1 MQLTELPATET
12 DLSGAARRRK
22 VMKLSSKMHLIKLAV
37 LAAVVF
43 MYCLT
48 LAAQNTSSAVAQ
60 RSARSGVPKMMVWQD
75 PTEHAF
81 TLQVPQGWQIGGGT
95 HRNSPMDARGY
106 VYAVSPDGKIR
117 VWVNDPSVLP
127 RQEPNSM
134 YYSLGWYEGR
144 TVRGPGGPL
153 FIERFRTGTQF
164 AQEFTSQRICRNQQT
179 LSGFDLAK
187 EAQRMNVAMAP
198 AAAQVG
204 ARIQAS
210 AGEIIYQCGEQS
222 GYTFSVTLLAFGSAQ
237 GPHIWTVE
245 KLAGYLSDKSDVDIA
260 RYVLNTMIASLKVD
274 PNWQMQYERQIRDT
288 TGALMA
294 ISNQVTQQS
303 IQLAQ
308 QSLQQNIRQVQQ
320 RQQQFD
326 QMTQM
331 RESSFKNQM
340 GSQDRIRQRWSDI
353 TLGQIHGC
361 DDNGNCSTQSNEY
374 QYHWM
379 SPNGTVV
386 GGPSDGSS
394 PGPGYH
400 SWTPDYK

>member
-1 MQLTELPATET
+1 
-12 DLSGAARRRK
+12 
-22 VMKLSSKMHLIKLAV
+22 MKSSSKMHLMKLLV
-37 LAAVVF
+37 MAALVA

-48 LAAQNTSSAVAQ
+48 LAAQNTGSAPAKQ
-60 RSARSGVPKMMVWQD
+60 AAGSGVPKMVVWQD

-144 TVRGPGGPL
+144 TVRAPGGPL
-153 FIERFRTGTQF
+153 FIERFRTGSQF
-164 AQEFTSQRICRNQQT
+164 AQELTSQRICRNLQT
-179 LSGFDLAK
+179 LSGFDLAR
-187 EAQRMNVAMAP
+187 EAQQMNAAMAP

-210 AGEIIYQCGEQS
+210 AGELIYRCGEQS
-222 GYTFSVTLLAFGSAQ
+222 GYTMAVTLLAYG
-237 GPHIWTVE
+237 GPQSPRIWTVE
-245 KLAGYLSDKSDVDIA
+245 KVYGYLSNKSDMDVA
-260 RYVLNTMIASLKVD
+260 RYVMNTMIASFKVD
-274 PNWQMQYERQIRDT
+274 PNWQAQYKRQIKDT

-294 ISNQVTQQS
+294 ISNQITQQS

-308 QSLQQNIRQVQQ
+308 QSLQQNMRQVQQ

-326 QMTQM
+326 QINQM
-331 RESSFKNQM
+331 RESSFKKQM
-340 GSQDRIRQRWSDI
+340 DSQDQIRQRWSDI

-361 DDNGNCSTQSNEY
+361 DDNGNCSEQSNAY
-374 QYHWM
+374 QNHWV
-379 SPNGTVV
+379 SPSGNVV
-386 GGPSDGSS
+386 PGPSDGSS
-394 PGPGYH
+394 PGPGYRT
-400 SWTPDYK
+400 WTPDYR

>member
-1 MQLTELPATET
+1 
-12 DLSGAARRRK
+12 
-22 VMKLSSKMHLIKLAV
+22 MKSSSKKHLMKFAM
-37 LAAVVF
+37 LAAVAAMCCGSV
-43 MYCLT
+43 
-48 LAAQNTSSAVAQ
+48 AAQSAG
-60 RSARSGVPKMMVWQD
+60 SGVPRMVSWQD

-81 TLQVPQGWQIGGGT
+81 TLQVPQGWQISGGT

-106 VYAVSPDGKIR
+106 VYATSSNGKIR
-117 VWVNDPSVLP
+117 VWINDPSVLP
-127 RQEPNSM
+127 RQEPNAM
-134 YYSLGWYEGR
+134 YYSIGWYEGR
-144 TVRGPGGPL
+144 TVRAPGGPL

-164 AQEFTSQRICRNQQT
+164 AQEFTSQRICRNLQM
-179 LSGFDLAK
+179 LSGFDLRR
-187 EAQRMNVAMAP
+187 EAEQMTVAMAP
-198 AAAQVG
+198 SAAQVG

-222 GYTFSVTLLAFGSAQ
+222 GYTMAITLLAYG
-237 GPHIWTVE
+237 GPQSPRIWTVE
-245 KLAGYLSDKSDVDIA
+245 KLAGYVSDKADVDIA
-260 RYVLNTMIASLKVD
+260 RYVLNIMIASLKVD

-288 TGALMA
+288 SGALMA

-303 IQLAQ
+303 MQLAQ
-308 QSLQQNIRQVQQ
+308 QSLQQNMRQVQQ

-331 RESSFKNQM
+331 RESSFKKQM
-340 GSQDRIRQRWSDI
+340 DSQDRIRQKWSDI

-374 QYHWM
+374 QYHWV

-400 SWTPDYK
+400 AWNPDYK

>member
-1 MQLTELPATET
+1 
-12 DLSGAARRRK
+12 
-22 VMKLSSKMHLIKLAV
+22 MKSSSKMHLMKLLV
-37 LAAVVF
+37 MAALVA

-48 LAAQNTSSAVAQ
+48 LAAQNTGSAPAKQ
-60 RSARSGVPKMMVWQD
+60 AAGSGVPKMVVWQD

-144 TVRGPGGPL
+144 TVRAPGGPL
-153 FIERFRTGTQF
+153 FIERFRTGSQF
-164 AQEFTSQRICRNQQT
+164 AQELTSQRICRNLQT
-179 LSGFDLAK
+179 LSGFDLAR
-187 EAQRMNVAMAP
+187 EAQQMNAAMAP

-204 ARIQAS
+204 ARIRAS
-210 AGEIIYQCGEQS
+210 AGELIYRCGEQS
-222 GYTFSVTLLAFGSAQ
+222 GYTMAVTLLAYG
-237 GPHIWTVE
+237 GPQSPRIWTVE
-245 KLAGYLSDKSDVDIA
+245 KVYGYLSNKSDMDVA
-260 RYVLNTMIASLKVD
+260 RYVMNTMIASFKVD
-274 PNWQMQYERQIRDT
+274 PNWQAQYKRQIKDT

-294 ISNQVTQQS
+294 ISNQITQQS

-308 QSLQQNIRQVQQ
+308 QSLQQNMRQVQQ

-326 QMTQM
+326 QINQM
-331 RESSFKNQM
+331 RESSFKKQM
-340 GSQDRIRQRWSDI
+340 DSQDQIRQRWSDI

-361 DDNGNCSTQSNEY
+361 DDNGNCSEQSNAY
-374 QYHWM
+374 QNHWV
-379 SPNGTVV
+379 SPSGNVV
-386 GGPSDGSS
+386 PGPSDGSS
-394 PGPGYH
+394 PGPGYRT
-400 SWTPDYK
+400 WTPDYR

>member
-1 MQLTELPATET
+1 
-12 DLSGAARRRK
+12 
-22 VMKLSSKMHLIKLAV
+22 MKSSSKMHLMKLLV
-37 LAAVVF
+37 MAAVVA

-48 LAAQNTSSAVAQ
+48 LAAQNTGSAPAKQ
-60 RSARSGVPKMMVWQD
+60 AAGSGVPKMVVWQD

-144 TVRGPGGPL
+144 TVRAPGGPL
-153 FIERFRTGTQF
+153 FIERFRTGSQF
-164 AQEFTSQRICRNQQT
+164 AQELTSQRICRNLQT
-179 LSGFDLAK
+179 LSGFDLAR
-187 EAQRMNVAMAP
+187 EAQQMNAAMAP

-210 AGEIIYQCGEQS
+210 AGEFIYRCGEQS
-222 GYTFSVTLLAFGSAQ
+222 GYTMAVTLLAYG
-237 GPHIWTVE
+237 GPQSPRIWTVE
-245 KLAGYLSDKSDVDIA
+245 KLYGYLSDKSDMDVA
-260 RYVLNTMIASLKVD
+260 RYVMNTMIASFKVD
-274 PNWQMQYERQIRDT
+274 PNWQAQYERQIKDT

-294 ISNQVTQQS
+294 ISNQITQQS

-308 QSLQQNIRQVQQ
+308 QSLQQNMRQVQQ

-326 QMTQM
+326 QINQM
-331 RESSFKNQM
+331 RESSFKKQM
-340 GSQDRIRQRWSDI
+340 DSQDQIRQRWSDI

-361 DDNGNCSTQSNEY
+361 DDNGNCSEQSNAY
-374 QYHWM
+374 QNHWV
-379 SPNGTVV
+379 SPSGNVV
-386 GGPSDGSS
+386 PGPSDGSS
-394 PGPGYH
+394 PGPGYRT
-400 SWTPDYK
+400 WTPDYR

>member
-1 MQLTELPATET
+1 
-12 DLSGAARRRK
+12 
-22 VMKLSSKMHLIKLAV
+22 MKSSSKMHLMKLLV
-37 LAAVVF
+37 MAALVA

-48 LAAQNTSSAVAQ
+48 LVAQNTGSAPAKQ
-60 RSARSGVPKMMVWQD
+60 AAGSGVPKMVVWQD

-81 TLQVPQGWQIGGGT
+81 TLQVPQGWRIGGGT

-144 TVRGPGGPL
+144 TVRAPGGPL
-153 FIERFRTGTQF
+153 FIERFRTGSQF
-164 AQEFTSQRICRNQQT
+164 AQELTSQRICRNLQT
-179 LSGFDLAK
+179 LSGFDLAR
-187 EAQRMNVAMAP
+187 EAQQMNAAMAP

-210 AGEIIYQCGEQS
+210 AGELIYRCGEQS
-222 GYTFSVTLLAFGSAQ
+222 GYTMAVTLLAYG
-237 GPHIWTVE
+237 GPQSPRIWTVE
-245 KLAGYLSDKSDVDIA
+245 KVYGYLSNKSDMDVA
-260 RYVLNTMIASLKVD
+260 RYVMNTMIASFKVD
-274 PNWQMQYERQIRDT
+274 PNWQAQYKRQIKDT

-294 ISNQVTQQS
+294 ISNQITQQS

-308 QSLQQNIRQVQQ
+308 QSLQQNMRQVQQ

-326 QMTQM
+326 QINQM
-331 RESSFKNQM
+331 RESSFKKQM
-340 GSQDRIRQRWSDI
+340 DSQDQIRQRWSDI

-361 DDNGNCSTQSNEY
+361 DDNGNCSEQSNAY
-374 QYHWM
+374 QNHWV
-379 SPNGTVV
+379 SPSGNVV
-386 GGPSDGSS
+386 PGPSDGSS
-394 PGPGYH
+394 PGPGYRT
-400 SWTPDYK
+400 WTPDYR

>member
-1 MQLTELPATET
+1 
-12 DLSGAARRRK
+12 
-22 VMKLSSKMHLIKLAV
+22 MKSSSKMHLIQLSV
-37 LAAVVF
+37 MAAVVS

-48 LAAQNTSSAVAQ
+48 LAAQNTGSAPAKQ
-60 RSARSGVPKMMVWQD
+60 AAGSGVPKMVVWQD

-144 TVRGPGGPL
+144 TVRAPGGPL
-153 FIERFRTGTQF
+153 FIERFRTGSQF
-164 AQEFTSQRICRNQQT
+164 AQELTSQRICRNLQT
-179 LSGFDLAK
+179 LSGFDLAR
-187 EAQRMNVAMAP
+187 EAQQMNAAMAP

-210 AGEIIYQCGEQS
+210 AGEIIYRCGEQS
-222 GYTFSVTLLAFGSAQ
+222 GYTMAVTLLAYG
-237 GPHIWTVE
+237 GPQSPRIWTVE
-245 KLAGYLSDKSDVDIA
+245 KLYGYLSDKSDMDVA
-260 RYVLNTMIASLKVD
+260 RYVMNTMIASFKVD
-274 PNWQMQYERQIRDT
+274 PNWQAQYERQIKDT

-294 ISNQVTQQS
+294 ISNQITQQS

-308 QSLQQNIRQVQQ
+308 QSLQQNMRQVQQ

-326 QMTQM
+326 QINQM
-331 RESSFKNQM
+331 RESSFKKQM
-340 GSQDRIRQRWSDI
+340 DSQDQIRQRWSDI

-361 DDNGNCSTQSNEY
+361 DDNGNCSEQSNAY
-374 QYHWM
+374 QNHWV
-379 SPNGTVV
+379 SPSGNVV
-386 GGPSDGSS
+386 PGPSDGSS
-394 PGPGYH
+394 PGPGYRT
-400 SWTPDYK
+400 WTPDYR